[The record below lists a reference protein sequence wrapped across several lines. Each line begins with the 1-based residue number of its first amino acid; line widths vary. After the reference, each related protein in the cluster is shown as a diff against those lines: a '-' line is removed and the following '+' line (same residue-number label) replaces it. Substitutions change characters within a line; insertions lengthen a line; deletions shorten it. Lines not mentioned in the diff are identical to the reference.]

1 MGRED
6 YSKALKA
13 GRRDYQTRMF
23 RGEKPTL
30 QVLDDI
36 LPEKGSYSE
45 VPLGLVQIPI
55 EQIVGTR
62 TAGRSNS
69 FAGNFMPILKEDTEF
84 ASKWANLSSI
94 HVDEGIRDPIKAY
107 EYMNKFYV
115 EEGNK
120 RVSVMKYFGVV
131 SIPGNVTRIVPKR
144 TGEKENNIYYEFL
157 DFYQTAPINYIW
169 FSQEGSFAKL
179 QETVGKAAGEMWT
192 DEDLLEFSSIYTRFH
207 AEFAANGGGKLR
219 ITPGDAFLAFITLY
233 GYDTVTEKTTD
244 ELRTLI
250 VKSWE
255 EFVLLQEDQEI
266 ELKMK
271 PNQEKKGLLR
281 ILLQSGSPKLK
292 TAFIYEKTPGTS
304 AWTYGHELGRL
315 YLEQTF
321 PDELNSVCYE
331 NATQDNAEELIEDAI
346 KLGCNLIFTT
356 TPAFVQASVKA
367 AISHPE
373 VRILNCSLNT
383 SHRYIRTYYSRMHE
397 AKFLMGAIAAAMAVL
412 YPAGVA
418 LGCHPGLLAG
428 IIISGAIF
436 GDNLAPVSD
445 TTICSATSQ
454 GVDVPGVV
462 RSRLKYAAVSAGAT
476 IVIAVILSL
485 VLGSNGIAMDANL
498 SYDPMAFFMLIAVVI
513 TIVVAIKTGDII
525 IATTLG
531 TVSGGVIGV
540 LTGQF
545 DFLQIDAADPA
556 KGALIAVH
564 GEGLDRTVDGIL
576 QTGLSSM
583 LQVCILALLLFGS
596 IAIMRAG
603 GGDVRLLNALGS
615 VAKTAK
621 GAEVVTSFMVI
632 ILSTIMGLNAP
643 AILAVGPSF
652 AKPLSEKHGISPYR
666 TANLLDAQS
675 NTLVYAMPW
684 VPGMIYTLS
693 FASGTSAPLTAAQV
707 TPFVIYGYVLL
718 VVMFASIFLGI
729 GRHDG
734 EDRLAAKA
742 R

>member
-1 MGRED
+1 MAD
-6 YSKALKA
+6 KK
-13 GRRDYQTRMF
+13 
-23 RGEKPTL
+23 K
-30 QVLDDI
+30 
-36 LPEKGSYSE
+36 
-45 VPLGLVQIPI
+45 
-55 EQIVGTR
+55 
-62 TAGRSNS
+62 
-69 FAGNFMPILKEDTEF
+69 
-84 ASKWANLSSI
+84 
-94 HVDEGIRDPIKAY
+94 
-107 EYMNKFYV
+107 
-115 EEGNK
+115 
-120 RVSVMKYFGVV
+120 
-131 SIPGNVTRIVPKR
+131 
-144 TGEKENNIYYEFL
+144 
-157 DFYQTAPINYIW
+157 
-169 FSQEGSFAKL
+169 
-179 QETVGKAAGEMWT
+179 
-192 DEDLLEFSSIYTRFH
+192 LEFYGGEWVSFLPFVVFLALIVVTTLMWGSISDG
-207 AEFAANGGGKLR
+207 ALWL
-219 ITPGDAFLAFITLY
+219 PAFLALIIAFFFVKDKRHYAEVIIEGMASKEAITPVVCWLFA
-233 GYDTVTEKTTD
+233 GVF
-244 ELRTLI
+244 
-250 VKSWE
+250 S
-255 EFVLLQEDQEI
+255 
-266 ELKMK
+266 
-271 PNQEKKGLLR
+271 R
-281 ILLQSGSPKLK
+281 ILRSSGL
-292 TAFIYEKTPGTS
+292 A
-304 AWTYGHELGRL
+304 
-315 YLEQTF
+315 
-321 PDELNSVCYE
+321 
-331 NATQDNAEELIEDAI
+331 
-346 KLGCNLIFTT
+346 
-356 TPAFVQASVKA
+356 A
-367 AISHPE
+367 AIAGLAAGIGVGPALFTVITFIAACLFATASG
-373 VRILNCSLNT
+373 T
-383 SHRYIRTYYSRMHE
+383 GFGT
-397 AKFLMGAIAAAMAVL
+397 IAAAMAVL

-462 RSRLKYAAVSAGAT
+462 RSRLKYAAVSAGVT

-545 DFLQIDAADPA
+545 DFLQIDAANPA

>member
-1 MGRED
+1 MAD
-6 YSKALKA
+6 KK
-13 GRRDYQTRMF
+13 
-23 RGEKPTL
+23 K
-30 QVLDDI
+30 
-36 LPEKGSYSE
+36 
-45 VPLGLVQIPI
+45 
-55 EQIVGTR
+55 
-62 TAGRSNS
+62 
-69 FAGNFMPILKEDTEF
+69 
-84 ASKWANLSSI
+84 
-94 HVDEGIRDPIKAY
+94 
-107 EYMNKFYV
+107 
-115 EEGNK
+115 
-120 RVSVMKYFGVV
+120 
-131 SIPGNVTRIVPKR
+131 
-144 TGEKENNIYYEFL
+144 
-157 DFYQTAPINYIW
+157 
-169 FSQEGSFAKL
+169 
-179 QETVGKAAGEMWT
+179 
-192 DEDLLEFSSIYTRFH
+192 LEFYGGEWVSFLPFVVFLALIVVTTLMWGSISDG
-207 AEFAANGGGKLR
+207 ALWL
-219 ITPGDAFLAFITLY
+219 PAFLALIIAFFFVKDKRHYAEVIIEGMASKEAITPVVCWLFA
-233 GYDTVTEKTTD
+233 GVF
-244 ELRTLI
+244 
-250 VKSWE
+250 S
-255 EFVLLQEDQEI
+255 
-266 ELKMK
+266 
-271 PNQEKKGLLR
+271 R
-281 ILLQSGSPKLK
+281 ILRSSGL
-292 TAFIYEKTPGTS
+292 A
-304 AWTYGHELGRL
+304 
-315 YLEQTF
+315 
-321 PDELNSVCYE
+321 
-331 NATQDNAEELIEDAI
+331 
-346 KLGCNLIFTT
+346 
-356 TPAFVQASVKA
+356 A
-367 AISHPE
+367 AIEGLAAGIGVGPALFTVITFVAACLFATASG
-373 VRILNCSLNT
+373 T
-383 SHRYIRTYYSRMHE
+383 GFGT
-397 AKFLMGAIAAAMAVL
+397 IAAAMAVL

-462 RSRLKYAAVSAGAT
+462 RSRLKYAAVSAGVT

>member
-1 MGRED
+1 MAD
-6 YSKALKA
+6 KK
-13 GRRDYQTRMF
+13 
-23 RGEKPTL
+23 K
-30 QVLDDI
+30 
-36 LPEKGSYSE
+36 
-45 VPLGLVQIPI
+45 
-55 EQIVGTR
+55 
-62 TAGRSNS
+62 
-69 FAGNFMPILKEDTEF
+69 
-84 ASKWANLSSI
+84 
-94 HVDEGIRDPIKAY
+94 
-107 EYMNKFYV
+107 
-115 EEGNK
+115 
-120 RVSVMKYFGVV
+120 
-131 SIPGNVTRIVPKR
+131 
-144 TGEKENNIYYEFL
+144 
-157 DFYQTAPINYIW
+157 
-169 FSQEGSFAKL
+169 
-179 QETVGKAAGEMWT
+179 
-192 DEDLLEFSSIYTRFH
+192 LEFYGGEWVSFLPFVVFLALIVVTTLMWGSISDG
-207 AEFAANGGGKLR
+207 ALWL
-219 ITPGDAFLAFITLY
+219 PAFLALIIAFFFVKDKRHYAEVIIEGMASKEAITPVVCWLFA
-233 GYDTVTEKTTD
+233 GVF
-244 ELRTLI
+244 
-250 VKSWE
+250 S
-255 EFVLLQEDQEI
+255 
-266 ELKMK
+266 
-271 PNQEKKGLLR
+271 R
-281 ILLQSGSPKLK
+281 ILRSSGL
-292 TAFIYEKTPGTS
+292 A
-304 AWTYGHELGRL
+304 
-315 YLEQTF
+315 
-321 PDELNSVCYE
+321 
-331 NATQDNAEELIEDAI
+331 
-346 KLGCNLIFTT
+346 
-356 TPAFVQASVKA
+356 A
-367 AISHPE
+367 AIAGLAAGIGVGPALFTVITFIAACLFATASG
-373 VRILNCSLNT
+373 T
-383 SHRYIRTYYSRMHE
+383 GFGT
-397 AKFLMGAIAAAMAVL
+397 IAAAMAVL

-428 IIISGAIF
+428 IITSGAIF

-462 RSRLKYAAVSAGAT
+462 RSRLKYAAVSAGVT

>member
-1 MGRED
+1 MAD
-6 YSKALKA
+6 KK
-13 GRRDYQTRMF
+13 
-23 RGEKPTL
+23 K
-30 QVLDDI
+30 
-36 LPEKGSYSE
+36 
-45 VPLGLVQIPI
+45 
-55 EQIVGTR
+55 
-62 TAGRSNS
+62 
-69 FAGNFMPILKEDTEF
+69 
-84 ASKWANLSSI
+84 
-94 HVDEGIRDPIKAY
+94 
-107 EYMNKFYV
+107 
-115 EEGNK
+115 
-120 RVSVMKYFGVV
+120 
-131 SIPGNVTRIVPKR
+131 
-144 TGEKENNIYYEFL
+144 
-157 DFYQTAPINYIW
+157 
-169 FSQEGSFAKL
+169 
-179 QETVGKAAGEMWT
+179 
-192 DEDLLEFSSIYTRFH
+192 LEFYGGEWVSFLPFVVFLALIVVTTLMWGSISDG
-207 AEFAANGGGKLR
+207 ALWL
-219 ITPGDAFLAFITLY
+219 PAFLALIIAFFFVKDKRHYAEVIIEGMASKEAITPVVCWLFA
-233 GYDTVTEKTTD
+233 GVF
-244 ELRTLI
+244 
-250 VKSWE
+250 S
-255 EFVLLQEDQEI
+255 
-266 ELKMK
+266 
-271 PNQEKKGLLR
+271 R
-281 ILLQSGSPKLK
+281 ILRSSGL
-292 TAFIYEKTPGTS
+292 A
-304 AWTYGHELGRL
+304 
-315 YLEQTF
+315 
-321 PDELNSVCYE
+321 
-331 NATQDNAEELIEDAI
+331 
-346 KLGCNLIFTT
+346 
-356 TPAFVQASVKA
+356 A
-367 AISHPE
+367 AIAGLAAGIGVGPALFTVITFIAACLFATASG
-373 VRILNCSLNT
+373 T
-383 SHRYIRTYYSRMHE
+383 GFGT
-397 AKFLMGAIAAAMAVL
+397 IAAAMAVL

-485 VLGSNGIAMDANL
+485 VLGSGGIAMDADL

>member
-1 MGRED
+1 MAD
-6 YSKALKA
+6 KK
-13 GRRDYQTRMF
+13 
-23 RGEKPTL
+23 K
-30 QVLDDI
+30 
-36 LPEKGSYSE
+36 
-45 VPLGLVQIPI
+45 
-55 EQIVGTR
+55 
-62 TAGRSNS
+62 
-69 FAGNFMPILKEDTEF
+69 
-84 ASKWANLSSI
+84 
-94 HVDEGIRDPIKAY
+94 
-107 EYMNKFYV
+107 
-115 EEGNK
+115 
-120 RVSVMKYFGVV
+120 
-131 SIPGNVTRIVPKR
+131 
-144 TGEKENNIYYEFL
+144 
-157 DFYQTAPINYIW
+157 
-169 FSQEGSFAKL
+169 
-179 QETVGKAAGEMWT
+179 
-192 DEDLLEFSSIYTRFH
+192 LEFYGGEWVSFLPFVVFLALIVVTTLMWGSISDG
-207 AEFAANGGGKLR
+207 ALWL
-219 ITPGDAFLAFITLY
+219 PAFLALIIAFFFVKDKRHYAEVIIEGMASKEAITPVVCWLFA
-233 GYDTVTEKTTD
+233 GVF
-244 ELRTLI
+244 
-250 VKSWE
+250 S
-255 EFVLLQEDQEI
+255 
-266 ELKMK
+266 
-271 PNQEKKGLLR
+271 R
-281 ILLQSGSPKLK
+281 ILRSSGL
-292 TAFIYEKTPGTS
+292 A
-304 AWTYGHELGRL
+304 
-315 YLEQTF
+315 
-321 PDELNSVCYE
+321 
-331 NATQDNAEELIEDAI
+331 
-346 KLGCNLIFTT
+346 
-356 TPAFVQASVKA
+356 A
-367 AISHPE
+367 AIAGLAAGIGVGPALFTVITFVAACLFATASG
-373 VRILNCSLNT
+373 T
-383 SHRYIRTYYSRMHE
+383 GFGT
-397 AKFLMGAIAAAMAVL
+397 IAAAMAVL

-498 SYDPMAFFMLIAVVI
+498 SYDPMAFFMLVAVVI

-531 TVSGGVIGV
+531 TVSGGLIGV